1 MSTLYMESLALASEL
16 RSLVVQLMRREPEL
30 ARRLKRAS
38 DEAPE
43 RLAESMCLTGRAR
56 RHELEAARS
65 ALREVLACV
74 RAAVGAG
81 HLKERDAALEA
92 RLGELVQRISEP
104 LALKSA

>member
-1 MSTLYMESLALASEL
+1 MH
-16 RSLVVQLMRREPEL
+16 RNPEL

-56 RHELEAARS
+56 RHELEAARG
-65 ALREVLACV
+65 ALREVEGCI
-74 RAAVGAG
+74 RAALGAG
-81 HLKERDAALEA
+81 HLKERDRPLEA
-92 RLGELVQRISEP
+92 KLEELLRRIAEP